1 MLPIQ
6 AKRLHLQLLRISKCS
21 TNISTRKLLRLNKVK
36 LDLKLKY
43 SRTMSFKVLV
53 LKLHKLFLTLPVE
66 TDITEDVRVSM
77 NTIQQV
83 TSWKTKMLCKAWDHL
98 EANFSQRPIALLMEV
113 LEERTVKLFAILDT
127 NLDRLTNFLNYA
139 KTTRWCNLLASF
151 RNLAQMLPR
160 VTLAPLVNT
169 KGSSKS
175 ISMPLANN
183 SILLRAGTGSLKPR
197 TVVKKCI
204 LKISKT
210 NYVTSW
216 GKVLWLISP
225 RNKLTSEL
233 SAA

>member
-6 AKRLHLQLLRISKCS
+6 VKKPHLQLIRTSKCS
-21 TNISTRKLLRLNKVK
+21 TNTSTRKLPRLNKVK

-43 SRTMSFKVLV
+43 SRTLRFKAP
-53 LKLHKLFLTLPVE
+53 LKPLKLFLTLQVE

-77 NTIQQV
+77 NTMQQV
-83 TSWKTKMLCKAWDHL
+83 TSWRTKMLLKVWDHQ
-98 EANFSQRPIALLMEV
+98 EANFSQHPIALHMEV

-127 NLDRLTNFLNYA
+127 NLDRLTNSLNYA
-139 KTTRWCNLLASF
+139 KTIKWCNLLASF
-151 RNLAQMLPR
+151 RNRDQMLLR

-175 ISMPLANN
+175 TSMPLANN
-183 SILLRAGTGSLKPR
+183 STLLRAGMGSLKPR
-197 TVVKKCI
+197 MVVKKCI

-216 GKVLWLISP
+216 GKVLLLINTRS
-225 RNKLTSEL
+225 KLTSEL